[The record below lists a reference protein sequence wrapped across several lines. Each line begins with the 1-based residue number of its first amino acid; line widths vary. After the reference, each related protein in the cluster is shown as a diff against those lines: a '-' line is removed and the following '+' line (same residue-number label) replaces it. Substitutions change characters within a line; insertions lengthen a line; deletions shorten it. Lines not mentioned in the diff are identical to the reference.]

1 MCGGCGDVMQA
12 EMMSCKQCGNCCEQG
27 GPALHTQDVE
37 LIKNGNIPIS
47 SLITLRK
54 GELAHNPKTNQ
65 VQGITVELV
74 KIIGT
79 GRKWNCVYYSGEQG
93 CTIYD
98 RRPYA
103 CKTLKCWDTGEI
115 LALVENDTLDR
126 VMILGE
132 NHSMI
137 PIIAEHERICPCGD
151 LEYLRKKYGKLS
163 KSEKKDVERRVRHD
177 LRFRS
182 RIIKDFDL
190 KLNEELFYFG
200 RPLFQLLQPLGV
212 KVSEIQNEIHLQW

>member
-1 MCGGCGDVMQA
+1 MQA
-12 EMMSCKQCGNCCEQG
+12 EMIRCRQCGKCCEQG
-27 GPALHTQDVE
+27 GPALHTQDIDLVKKGE
-37 LIKNGNIPIS
+37 IPVS

-65 VQGITVELV
+65 VQGLAVELV
-74 KIIGT
+74 KLIGS
-79 GRKWNCVYYSGEQG
+79 GRTWNCVYYDGEKG
-93 CTIYD
+93 CTIYE

-103 CKTLKCWDTGEI
+103 CKALKCWDTDEI
-115 LALVENDTLDR
+115 LALVEKDTLDR

-137 PIIAEHERICPCGD
+137 PIIAEHERICPCDD
-151 LEYLRKKYGKLS
+151 LEYLRKNYRKLS
-163 KSEKKDVERRVRHD
+163 DSEKKDVERRVRHD

-212 KVSEIQNEIHLQW
+212 KVSETQNEIHLQW

>member
-1 MCGGCGDVMQA
+1 MQA
-12 EMMSCKQCGNCCEQG
+12 EMIGCKQCGKCCEQG
-27 GPALHTQDVE
+27 GPALHTQDVKLLE
-37 LIKNGNIPIS
+37 NGGIPVS

-54 GELAHNPKTNQ
+54 GELALNPKTNQ
-65 VQGITVELV
+65 VQGLSVELV
-74 KIIGT
+74 KLIGS
-79 GRKWNCVYYSGEQG
+79 GRTWNCVYYDGDTG

-103 CKTLKCWDTGEI
+103 CKALKCWDTEEI
-115 LALVENDTLDR
+115 LALVEKDTLDR

-132 NHSMI
+132 DHTMI
-137 PIIAEHERICPCGD
+137 PIIAEHERICPCAD
-151 LEYLRKKYGKLS
+151 LEYLKNNYKKIS
-163 KSEKKDVERRVRHD
+163 DSEKKDVERRVRHD

-182 RIIKDFDL
+182 RIIKDFNL

-212 KVSEIQNEIHLQW
+212 KVSEIQNEIYLQW